1 MSQSSRLDLVLKR
14 TTYLITI
21 LAILFLATPEDT
33 AAQER
38 GLTLKA
44 GYPLTI
50 GDTFLSE
57 YDGIVGGE
65 ITYNYPLSK
74 QLMFRPSV
82 RYRRLSFDRTDVT
95 ANLYS
100 VGTGFGY
107 YISLMRSLSVIPEA
121 GIGYTR
127 FSFQAS
133 EDAMGSNSIS
143 TWVALTPTLSVSPS
157 IDIGVS
163 FGYKASFLEEPEEA
177 LDTPYNRQLHALM
190 FEATLTYGF

>member
-1 MSQSSRLDLVLKR
+1 MSQSFRLGIVLKR
-14 TTYLITI
+14 TTFLITI
-21 LAILFLATPEDT
+21 LSIPFLATPGDT
-33 AAQER
+33 AAQKR
-38 GLTLKA
+38 SLTLKA

-65 ITYNYPLSK
+65 LIYNYPLSQ
-74 QLMFRPSV
+74 QLIFRPAV
-82 RYRRLSFDRTDVT
+82 RYGRLNLDRTDVT

-100 VGTGFGY
+100 VRSGFGY
-107 YISLMRSLSVIPEA
+107 YISLTRSLSVIPEA

-143 TWVALTPTLSVSPS
+143 TWVALTPTLSISPS